1 MTRKNLRSTVLGGPT
16 FTTHIC
22 PLDDGPK
29 TPIDNLHNI
38 LTVSF
43 SDQNILGLDIA
54 MGYLVAVNVVESFED
69 FSDNLSR
76 NMLRYSVFVNDFI
89 KKFNSLEELSDDQPF
104 LWGLEVLENV

>member
-1 MTRKNLRSTVLGGPT
+1 
-16 FTTHIC
+16 
-22 PLDDGPK
+22 
-29 TPIDNLHNI
+29 
-38 LTVSF
+38 
-43 SDQNILGLDIA
+43 